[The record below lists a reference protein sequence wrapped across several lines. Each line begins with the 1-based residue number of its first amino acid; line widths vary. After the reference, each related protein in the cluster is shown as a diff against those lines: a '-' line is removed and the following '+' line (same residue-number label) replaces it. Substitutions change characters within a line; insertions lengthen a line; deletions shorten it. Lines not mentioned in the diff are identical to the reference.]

1 MSHQPDLNVAQALAS
16 AGLGLTLGTNL
27 FWGKVREVDTA
38 SGVPSQAVFVTL
50 RLSPAPENYCDGSI
64 TPQAREPQLQV
75 TVRSNPQDF
84 SGGQT
89 LARSVKDALHDIPPS
104 GYDACRV
111 TQAEP
116 VPIGETDSGEHLFSV
131 NVHLWIDE

>member
-1 MSHQPDLNVAQALAS
+1 MSQADLNVAQALAS

-38 SGVPSQAVFVTL
+38 SGVPSQAVFVTPH
-50 RLSPAPENYCDGSI
+50 LSPAPENYCDGSR
-64 TPQAREPQLQV
+64 TPQAREPQLQI
-75 TVRSNPQDF
+75 TVRSGRQDY
-84 SGGQT
+84 SGGQS
-89 LARSVKDALHDIPPS
+89 LARSVQDALHDIPPS
-104 GYDACRV
+104 GYNACRI

-116 VPIGETDSGEHLFSV
+116 VPIGETASGEHLFSL